1 MKCEVIMSGI
11 SVTVYQDDMP
21 EPVLKELWH
30 HRTADQLPVDVW
42 AKVLGILMY
51 LGRLAYTILI
61 WY

>member
-1 MKCEVIMSGI
+1 MSGI